1 MGMTIIKW
9 LTLENE
15 LTKRD
20 KQKTNKSS
28 TRILNQFSKR
38 IYHMI
43 DCLIQYTLDITHEI
57 KC

>member
-1 MGMTIIKW
+1 MTIIKW

-20 KQKTNKSS
+20 KQKSNKSS

>member
-20 KQKTNKSS
+20 KQKSNKSN
-28 TRILNQFSKR
+28 TRTLNQFSKR
-38 IYHMI
+38 IYHM
-43 DCLIQYTLDITHEI
+43 TV
-57 KC
+57 

>member
-1 MGMTIIKW
+1 MTIIKW

-20 KQKTNKSS
+20 KQKSNKSS

-38 IYHMI
+38 IYHMT